1 MFIILYLSSYDY
13 WIECIDMASNFQD
26 TSSEDEID
34 IECTQNEKE
43 LLDYV
48 LDKYRNGVFE
58 LFNIIARKLDQI
70 DGQKGYGEKIIKE
83 SLEEFNRIIEEW
95 KKEKRD

>member
-1 MFIILYLSSYDY
+1 
-13 WIECIDMASNFQD
+13 MASNFQD
-26 TSSEDEID
+26 TSSDDELD
-34 IECTQNEKE
+34 VECTQNEKE

-70 DGQKGYGEKIIKE
+70 QGQEGYGEKIIKDC
-83 SLEEFNRIIEEW
+83 LEEFDRLIEERQM
-95 KKEKRD
+95 KREMGQSKVQVS

>member
-1 MFIILYLSSYDY
+1 
-13 WIECIDMASNFQD
+13 MASNFQD
-26 TSSEDEID
+26 TSSDDEPD

-48 LDKYRNGVFE
+48 LDKYRNGVFK

-70 DGQKGYGEKIIKE
+70 HRQEDYGEKIIKDCIE
-83 SLEEFNRIIEEW
+83 S
-95 KKEKRD
+95 

>member
-1 MFIILYLSSYDY
+1 
-13 WIECIDMASNFQD
+13 MASNFQD
-26 TSSEDEID
+26 TSSEDELD

-48 LDKYRNGVFE
+48 LDKYRNGM

-70 DGQKGYGEKIIKE
+70 KGQKGFGEKITKD
-83 SLEEFNRIIEEW
+83 SLEEFNMIIEER
-95 KKEKRD
+95 KKNKTDESK